1 MLKTFAVCGA
11 LCLVAAAL
19 ARFHE
24 TVAQQPA
31 PAHAFAT
38 DVKRVSVRH
47 TTGGEPAAAPSPNDA
62 DADADAGRRTA
73 AAQVADKPPAIV
85 LGVAHAG
92 WSVLFSH

>member
-62 DADADAGRRTA
+62 DVDAGRRTA
-73 AAQVADKPPAIV
+73 AVQVADKPPAIV

-92 WSVLFSH
+92 CSVLFSH

>member
-1 MLKTFAVCGA
+1 MVKTFAVCGA
-11 LCLVAAAL
+11 LCLVAAAF

-24 TVAQQPA
+24 TVAPQPA
-31 PAHAFAT
+31 PVHAFAT

-47 TTGGEPAAAPSPNDA
+47 TAVDAAAVTPSSSDG
-62 DADADAGRRTA
+62 DAGRQTA
-73 AAQVADKPPAIV
+73 AAQAVDKPPVVV

>member
-1 MLKTFAVCGA
+1 MVKTFAVCGA
-11 LCLVAAAL
+11 LCLVAAAF
-19 ARFHE
+19 ARFHD
-24 TVAQQPA
+24 TAAQQPA

-62 DADADAGRRTA
+62 DVDAGRRTA
-73 AAQVADKPPAIV
+73 ATQVADKPPAIV